1 MDRTVEIY
9 IDFEHIEGPTK
20 KDVESAVGYFA
31 LWSTYPT
38 CKIYNDGK
46 DDLIAVYFDGDV
58 RKYVIGAVWCGTEY
72 SYHS

>member
-1 MDRTVEIY
+1 MERTVEIH
-9 IDFEHIEGPTK
+9 IDFGRLTGPTME
-20 KDVESAVGYFA
+20 DVESAVGYFV

-58 RKYVIGAVWCGTEY
+58 RKYAIGAIWRGTEY